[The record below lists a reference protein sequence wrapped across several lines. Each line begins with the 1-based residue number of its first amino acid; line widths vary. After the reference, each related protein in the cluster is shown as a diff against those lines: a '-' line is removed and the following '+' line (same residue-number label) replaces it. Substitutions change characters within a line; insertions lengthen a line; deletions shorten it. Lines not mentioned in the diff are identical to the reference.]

1 MSTGSSEQAIRRD
14 APESRDHVGK
24 IWVLGRILNAQGWS
38 ECLLGVHVTHGDGV
52 RADLGRAGLDSA

>member
-24 IWVLGRILNAQGWS
+24 IWVLERILNAQGWS
-38 ECLLGVHVTHGDGV
+38 ECPVGVPATHGDGV
-52 RADLGRAGLDSA
+52 RADLGRAAVDSS